1 MKQLKINKYTPEGRK
16 LIHNQHK
23 YIMEIELTYLRN
35 NPIGGERVTIE
46 LNDNR
51 LSLYVAQKGKCA
63 ITGQLLVENIIKP
76 SDLKL
81 MTTVITTLFSILS
94 DVHKLIHATTL
105 GTIAKYLLR
114 IRLDKE
120 KIAKVNKLRL
130 AVGNTEIH

>member
-1 MKQLKINKYTPEGRK
+1 MKRPIIPLAYVRNKKTTMKQLKINKYTPEGRK

-63 ITGQLLVENIIKP
+63 ITG
-76 SDLKL
+76 
-81 MTTVITTLFSILS
+81 
-94 DVHKLIHATTL
+94 
-105 GTIAKYLLR
+105 
-114 IRLDKE
+114 
-120 KIAKVNKLRL
+120 
-130 AVGNTEIH
+130 